1 MGKING
7 EHNTHFRI
15 SPPHKLYETGA
26 PRSGKCRPDSF
37 DGKLLRQYDIF
48 GVLLKDFIYMG
59 NRLIAEYDRVS
70 DLEIVRESGI

>member
-1 MGKING
+1 MEEING
-7 EHNTHFRI
+7 GHDTHSLI
-15 SPPHKLYETGA
+15 SPAHKVYETGA

-70 DLEIVRESGI
+70 DLEIVRESGT